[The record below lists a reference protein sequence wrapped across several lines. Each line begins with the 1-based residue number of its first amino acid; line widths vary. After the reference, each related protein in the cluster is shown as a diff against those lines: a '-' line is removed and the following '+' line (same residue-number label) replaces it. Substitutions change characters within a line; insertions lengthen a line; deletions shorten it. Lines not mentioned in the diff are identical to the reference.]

1 MIVRL
6 MGEGQ
11 WQVDDALAA
20 RLHELDAATERALEA
35 EDQDALHAALTE
47 LADAVRA
54 GGERLD
60 DDVLVPSDLIV
71 PPVDLTL
78 EEAHELMHGEGL
90 LPDVV

>member
-1 MIVRL
+1 VIVRL

-20 RLHELDAATERALEA
+20 RLHELDTATERALEA
-35 EDQDALHAALTE
+35 DDQDALHAALRE
-47 LADAVRA
+47 LAAAVKA

-60 DDVLVPSDLIV
+60 DSVLVPSDLIV
-71 PPVDLTL
+71 PPTDLTL
-78 EEAHELMHGEGL
+78 EEAHEIMHGEGL

>member
-11 WQVDDALAA
+11 WEVDDALAA
-20 RLHELDAATERALEA
+20 RLHDLDDATERALEA
-35 EDQDALHAALTE
+35 SDQAALQAALTA

-60 DDVLVPSDLIV
+60 DTVLAPSDLIV
-71 PPVDLTL
+71 PPTDLTL